1 MSGYS
6 DAIKDYIEQFKA
18 KVRPVE
24 GLIDPH
30 EVAEWAYRQGCHKPN
45 PKTVIDMIAADIAQV
60 FREEYRTDARGR
72 RYRAKHAAPA
82 QRGGK
87 TASLWADLDDPS
99 VPHEHFVKSFARRR
113 QQIVGDCFQLKTD
126 ADVYNDQRR
135 PEAPIQVVLNFKN
148 DVEEMEYTYVDET
161 EAN

>member
-1 MSGYS
+1 MQEIFNRYQVEVSPDPVDLKVVGAW
-6 DAIKDYIEQFKA
+6 AIA
-18 KVRPVE
+18 NRLWHPRP
-24 GLIDPH
+24 IDIQSRF
-30 EVAEWAYRQGCHKPN
+30 AR
-45 PKTVIDMIAADIAQV
+45 DMADCL
-60 FREEYRTDARGR
+60 REEYRTDARGR

-87 TASLWADLDDPS
+87 TDSLWADLDDPS

-148 DVEEMEYTYVDET
+148 DVEEMEYAYVDET